1 MTPLLLAM
9 LMQVGP
15 DPHVYPQAALPAI
28 TQTRKNAAKPAAPP
42 PPPDPVAEC
51 VARGDDDSDAAIDAA
66 RAWLARAK
74 PGEDRIAPDRC
85 LGQLLADSGDYAG
98 AEAAFAD
105 GVAAG
110 AAAPALRR
118 VPLMALAGGA
128 ALAAGHAAAAI
139 EWYDRA
145 LAVTDYADSTGRAAI
160 LTDKARAEVALGR
173 NDDAAKA
180 LDQARTLAPTDAGVF
195 LLSATLA
202 RRMHDLAAAQGHI
215 ETAARL
221 NPRDPA
227 IGLEA
232 GVIAVL
238 SGHDLAARKSWNSV
252 IAIAPSSSEADQA
265 RQYIAQLGPE
275 AAPALDAR
283 PAPAP
288 SAGQGMN
295 EGR

>member
-1 MTPLLLAM
+1 M
-9 LMQVGP
+9 
-15 DPHVYPQAALPAI
+15 
-28 TQTRKNAAKPAAPP
+28 
-42 PPPDPVAEC
+42 
-51 VARGDDDSDAAIDAA
+51 
-66 RAWLARAK
+66 
-74 PGEDRIAPDRC
+74 
-85 LGQLLADSGDYAG
+85 
-98 AEAAFAD
+98 
-105 GVAAG
+105 
-110 AAAPALRR
+110 
-118 VPLMALAGGA
+118 
-128 ALAAGHAAAAI
+128 
-139 EWYDRA
+139 
-145 LAVTDYADSTGRAAI
+145 TDYADSTGRAAI

-202 RRMHDLAAAQGHI
+202 RRMHDLTAAQSHI